1 MLTSNSVL
9 YHIPDWGRRRVHL
22 HSRAEP
28 PQSATGPAANPTGS
42 PRHCSP
48 AHSRFCCSRFD
59 THAYV
64 IHPVCD
70 PRLSML
76 TSLFTDGLSIPF
88 FSAGRHT
95 LTISR
100 SAVAADPP
108 DWLLWARRAPPQMN
122 PDCSPTSEGAD
133 DAVVSREG
141 PRREGRKRVEWPD
154 ELGQTEQDDAKTP
167 STPSTVTKINEVLL
181 CRLSVM
187 HAIFLTHIF
196 SSSRKDPPASLSGPS
211 P

>member
-1 MLTSNSVL
+1 MFISTLAQ
-9 YHIPDWGRRRVHL
+9 
-22 HSRAEP
+22 SRLKAPQDP
-28 PQSATGPAANPTGS
+28 PQTQQDVLATALQPIVAFVVLGS
-42 PRHCSP
+42 ILTRTSFTLF
-48 AHSRFCCSRFD
+48 A
-59 THAYV
+59 T
-64 IHPVCD
+64 

-122 PDCSPTSEGAD
+122 PDRSPTSEGAD
-133 DAVVSREG
+133 DTVVSREG

-154 ELGQTEQDDAKTP
+154 QLGQTEQDDAKTP

-181 CRLSVM
+181 YRLSVM